1 MKFVGSAWRNLAL
14 RRKWRD
20 AYMNGY
26 EEWESRASGSGKF
39 SDAQCGSGVMP
50 SRLMSSFWQDGHRLH
65 VAGLAPWTAIVFVC
79 AALAAC
85 GQADAPIVVGRDP
98 ADGDT
103 AGISRVTEEGP
114 VKVAVALTPAEPQ
127 LGDPLSLTL
136 TVEAEE
142 GVTVEMPA
150 FGEALGRFSIVD
162 FTPREETRPDGVW
175 VGSQRYTLQP
185 PMSGRQR
192 IPPLR
197 IEYLDARPGYADG
210 DEEYRELLSE
220 ELVIEVASVL
230 PEGEVVAELRPV
242 RPPLPELGPGFIAR
256 AWPWLVAGAVG
267 LAGLGFAA
275 ALWQRRAAERRRV
288 TAWDRAM
295 RRLEALAG
303 RGLPSPDAADAWYV
317 ELSDIVRRYIE
328 DQYGVRAPELT
339 TEEFLQEARRS
350 ADLSGA
356 RRELLSAFLERC
368 DRVKF
373 AAYSPERRESDE
385 ALTLARRFLGEPP
398 STPEPEL
405 AQAV

>member
-1 MKFVGSAWRNLAL
+1 MTGYGERECRAPGSDRFSNAER
-14 RRKWRD
+14 
-20 AYMNGY
+20 
-26 EEWESRASGSGKF
+26 GSG
-39 SDAQCGSGVMP
+39 AMQ
-50 SRLMSSFWQDGHRLH
+50 SRSMRCFWRDGHRPQP
-65 VAGLAPWTAIVFVC
+65 VGPVPWTAIVFIC

-85 GQADAPIVVGRDP
+85 GQADAPVTGGSGP
-98 ADGDT
+98 APGDT

-114 VKVAVALTPAEPQ
+114 VKVTVVLIPAEPQ

-136 TVEAEE
+136 SVEAEE

-230 PEGEVVAELRPV
+230 PAGEVLAELRPV
-242 RPPLPELGPGFIAR
+242 RPPLPELGRGFVVR

-267 LAGLGFAA
+267 LAALGFAV

-288 TAWDRAM
+288 TAWDQAM

-398 STPEPEL
+398 STQEPEL

>member
-1 MKFVGSAWRNLAL
+1 MSLAGNSYRNSALQGRSRGAHGSSAETTL
-14 RRKWRD
+14 RLT
-20 AYMNGY
+20 NC
-26 EEWESRASGSGKF
+26 SR
-39 SDAQCGSGVMP
+39 CGGRP
-50 SRLMSSFWQDGHRLH
+50 SHA
-65 VAGLAPWTAIVFVC
+65 AGLIPWTAIALIG

-85 GQADAPIVVGRDP
+85 EQAEVPVIQSDGLAAGDA
-98 ADGDT
+98 
-103 AGISRVTEEGP
+103 AGLTRVTEEGH
-114 VKVAVALTPAEPQ
+114 VRITVELTPAEPQ

-136 TVEAEE
+136 TVEAQD

-175 VGSQRYTLQP
+175 VASQSYTLQP

-197 IEYLDARPGYADG
+197 IEYLDARPDYAD
-210 DEEYRELLSE
+210 DEEAYRELLSE

-230 PEGEVVAELRPV
+230 PEGEVLAELRPV
-242 RPPLPELGPGFIAR
+242 RPPLPELGRGFMAR
-256 AWPWLVAGAVG
+256 AWPWLLAGIAG
-267 LAGLGFAA
+267 FAGLGFAVA
-275 ALWQRRAAERRRV
+275 VWQRRAAERRRV

-295 RRLEALAG
+295 RRLEALAA
-303 RGLPSPDAADAWYV
+303 RGLPAPDEADAWYV

-373 AAYSPERRESDE
+373 AAYSPEQRESDE

-398 STPEPEL
+398 STQEPAL
-405 AQAV
+405 AAAV